1 MTSMAAARH
10 LTGWTCSMIVLG
22 AVLCSGARA
31 AAAAGTPPQ
40 APGAAA
46 APLAPMLGG
55 DKQSPKGSKKSSSP
69 RSSQKARSAKSS
81 QKSKSP
87 SRNSRRASSPK
98 RGKASRP
105 KGGSKPG
112 RKATTPNRG
121 RQPSRKATTP
131 KRGRQPSRKATTPNR
146 GRQPSRKATTPN
158 RGRQPSRK
166 ATTPNRG
173 RQPSR
178 KATPPSRGQ
187 RSSRKATTPNRG
199 RQPSRKATP
208 PSRGN
213 DQRFRSN
220 DSGRRD
226 QPRTR
231 QRTRRPDRSLKP
243 SRRGPTNTER
253 FRFSRDR
260 TPRKPGR
267 VVPAIPGGSKASPRP
282 SVTKKRPAPLYR
294 VPAPKTPGAGTKNP
308 GNPSGLDRVPPSL
321 GDHPTGRFRVPSPN
335 LTTPHPWASEGGAIP
350 PLGDPGG
357 DIFDEDGPWDD
368 PDGGHDWPHDDHD
381 HHDGHHG
388 HHGHFSA
395 FFDSLWFGWSWSHG
409 HHGLHFSYYWPSY
422 YDSSYGYGDPD
433 SWNSYYGAP
442 SHSYETPYGGGG
454 GYPSYETPLPSLEEA
469 WALLGDGSIE
479 AAQAMFSDLVY
490 ALPYEAEAR
499 IGHAISVGLLNLDTA
514 AVLDMRRA
522 VRGRPE
528 ALGEVPKDAP
538 LREQIYRLLDRYS
551 NRVRADFG
559 DSDGLFMVAALRL
572 MLDDPSAAYFAVDA
586 AIRSGDRDD
595 SARYLKALLE
605 ELLFER
611 F

>member
-1 MTSMAAARH
+1 MTSMTSAHH

-22 AVLCSGARA
+22 AVLCSGAA
-31 AAAAGTPPQ
+31 AAAAGTQPQ
-40 APGAAA
+40 GPGAAA

-55 DKQSPKGSKKSSSP
+55 DKQSPKGSKKASSP

-87 SRNSRRASSPK
+87 SRKSRKASSPK

-112 RKATTPNRG
+112 RKATTPKRG
-121 RQPSRKATTP
+121 HQPSRKATTP

-178 KATPPSRGQ
+178 KAT
-187 RSSRKATTPNRG
+187 TPNRG
-199 RQPSRKATP
+199 RQPSRKATTP
-208 PSRGN
+208 RRGN

-231 QRTRRPDRSLKP
+231 QRTRRPDHSLKP

-253 FRFSRDR
+253 FRFGKDR
-260 TPRKPGR
+260 TPGKPGR

-282 SVTKKRPAPLYR
+282 SVTKKRPAPINR
-294 VPAPKTPGAGTKNP
+294 FPRGKTPGAGTKNP
-308 GNPSGLDRVPPSL
+308 GNPSGLDRVQPSW
-321 GDHPTGRFRVPSPN
+321 GDHLTDRFRGPSPN
-335 LTTPHPWASEGGAIP
+335 FTTPHPWAGEGGAIP
-350 PLGDPGG
+350 PLDDPGG

-368 PDGGHDWPHDDHD
+368 PDGGHDWPHDDH
-381 HHDGHHG
+381 HGHHG
-388 HHGHFSA
+388 HHGHHDHFSLL
-395 FFDSLWFGWSWSHG
+395 FDSLWFGWSWSHG
-409 HHGLHFSYYWPSY
+409 HHGLHFSYYWPLY
-422 YDSSYGYGDPD
+422 YDSSYPWYAYGYGDPD
-433 SWNSYYGAP
+433 WWYSYYGAP
-442 SHSYETPYGGGG
+442 SYPYGGGG
-454 GYPSYETPLPSLEEA
+454 GYPIYETPLPSLEEA

-479 AAQAMFSDLVY
+479 AAGAMFSDLVY
-490 ALPYEAEAR
+490 ALPYDAEAR
-499 IGHAISVGLLNLDTA
+499 IGHAISAGLLNLNTA
-514 AVLDMRRA
+514 AVADMRRA

-551 NRVRADFG
+551 NRVREDFG
-559 DSDGLFMVAALRL
+559 DTDGLFMVAALRF

>member
-1 MTSMAAARH
+1 MAAARH
-10 LTGWTCSMIVLG
+10 LTAWTCSLIVLG
-22 AVLCSGARA
+22 AVLCSGAA
-31 AAAAGTPPQ
+31 AAAAGTQPQ
-40 APGAAA
+40 GPGAAA

-69 RSSQKARSAKSS
+69 RSSQKA
-81 QKSKSP
+81 Q
-87 SRNSRRASSPK
+87 SPK

-105 KGGSKPG
+105 KGGSRPG
-112 RKATTPNRG
+112 
-121 RQPSRKATTP
+121 RKATTP

-146 GRQPSRKATTPN
+146 GRQP
-158 RGRQPSRK
+158 
-166 ATTPNRG
+166 
-173 RQPSR
+173 
-178 KATPPSRGQ
+178 
-187 RSSRKATTPNRG
+187 SRKATTPNRG

-253 FRFSRDR
+253 FRFSKDR

-282 SVTKKRPAPLYR
+282 SVTKKRPAPINR
-294 VPAPKTPGAGTKNP
+294 FPRGKTPGAGTKDP
-308 GNPSGLDRVPPSL
+308 GNPSGLDRVQPSW

-381 HHDGHHG
+381 HHHGHHG

-395 FFDSLWFGWSWSHG
+395 FFDSLWFGWPWSHG
-409 HHGLHFSYYWPSY
+409 HHGLHFSYYWPY
-422 YDSSYGYGDPD
+422 YGSAYPWYAYGYGDPD
-433 SWNSYYGAP
+433 WWYSYYGP
-442 SHSYETPYGGGG
+442 SSYWYETPYGGGG
-454 GYPSYETPLPSLEEA
+454 GYPTYETPLPSLEEA
-469 WALLGDGSIE
+469 WALLRDGSIE
-479 AAQAMFSDLVY
+479 AAGAMFSDLVY

-499 IGHAISVGLLNLDTA
+499 IGHAISAGLLNLNTA
-514 AVLDMRRA
+514 AVADMRRA
-522 VRGRPE
+522 VRDRPE

-538 LREQIYRLLDRYS
+538 IREQIYRLLDRYS
-551 NRVRADFG
+551 KRVRQNFG
-559 DSDGLFMVAALRL
+559 DTDGLFMVAALRF

-595 SARYLKALLE
+595 SAWYLKALLE

>member
-1 MTSMAAARH
+1 M
-10 LTGWTCSMIVLG
+10 
-22 AVLCSGARA
+22 
-31 AAAAGTPPQ
+31 
-40 APGAAA
+40 
-46 APLAPMLGG
+46 
-55 DKQSPKGSKKSSSP
+55 
-69 RSSQKARSAKSS
+69 
-81 QKSKSP
+81 
-87 SRNSRRASSPK
+87 
-98 RGKASRP
+98 
-105 KGGSKPG
+105 
-112 RKATTPNRG
+112 
-121 RQPSRKATTP
+121 
-131 KRGRQPSRKATTPNR
+131 
-146 GRQPSRKATTPN
+146 
-158 RGRQPSRK
+158 
-166 ATTPNRG
+166 
-173 RQPSR
+173 
-178 KATPPSRGQ
+178 
-187 RSSRKATTPNRG
+187 
-199 RQPSRKATP
+199 
-208 PSRGN
+208 
-213 DQRFRSN
+213 
-220 DSGRRD
+220 
-226 QPRTR
+226 
-231 QRTRRPDRSLKP
+231 
-243 SRRGPTNTER
+243 
-253 FRFSRDR
+253 
-260 TPRKPGR
+260 
-267 VVPAIPGGSKASPRP
+267 
-282 SVTKKRPAPLYR
+282 TKKRPAPLYR
-294 VPAPKTPGAGTKNP
+294 VPAPKTPGAGTKSP

-321 GDHPTGRFRVPSPN
+321 GDHPAGRFRVPSPN

-388 HHGHFSA
+388 HHGHHGHFSA

-409 HHGLHFSYYWPSY
+409 HHGLHFSYYWPY
-422 YDSSYGYGDPD
+422 YDSAYPWYAYGYGDPD
-433 SWNSYYGAP
+433 WWYSYYGAP
-442 SHSYETPYGGGG
+442 SYRYETPYGGGG
-454 GYPSYETPLPSLEEA
+454 YPSYEMPLPSLEEA
-469 WALLGDGSIE
+469 WALLRDGSIE
-479 AAQAMFSDLVY
+479 AAGAMFSDLVY

-551 NRVRADFG
+551 NRVREDFG

>member
-1 MTSMAAARH
+1 MTSMTSARH

-22 AVLCSGARA
+22 AVLCSGAA
-31 AAAAGTPPQ
+31 AAAAGTQPQ
-40 APGAAA
+40 GPGAAA

-55 DKQSPKGSKKSSSP
+55 DKQSPKGSKKASSP

-87 SRNSRRASSPK
+87 SRKSRKASSPK

-112 RKATTPNRG
+112 
-121 RQPSRKATTP
+121 RKATTP

-178 KATPPSRGQ
+178 KATPPR
-187 RSSRKATTPNRG
+187 
-199 RQPSRKATP
+199 
-208 PSRGN
+208 RGN

-231 QRTRRPDRSLKP
+231 QRTQRPDRSLKP

-253 FRFSRDR
+253 FRFGKDR
-260 TPRKPGR
+260 TPGKPGR

-282 SVTKKRPAPLYR
+282 SVTKKRPAPINR
-294 VPAPKTPGAGTKNP
+294 FPRGKTPGAGTKDP
-308 GNPSGLDRVPPSL
+308 GNPSGLDRIQPSW
-321 GDHPTGRFRVPSPN
+321 GDHPTDRFRVPSPN
-335 LTTPHPWASEGGAIP
+335 FTTPHPWAGEGGAIP
-350 PLGDPGG
+350 PLDDPGG

-368 PDGGHDWPHDDHD
+368 PDGGHDWPHDDH
-381 HHDGHHG
+381 HHG
-388 HHGHFSA
+388 HHGHHDHFSLL
-395 FFDSLWFGWSWSHG
+395 FDSLWFGWSWSHG
-409 HHGLHFSYYWPSY
+409 HHGLHFSYYWPLY
-422 YDSSYGYGDPD
+422 YDSSYPWYAYGYGDPD
-433 SWNSYYGAP
+433 WWYSYYGAP
-442 SHSYETPYGGGG
+442 SYRYGGGG
-454 GYPSYETPLPSLEEA
+454 GYPTYETPLPSLEEA

-479 AAQAMFSDLVY
+479 AAGAMFSDLVY

-499 IGHAISVGLLNLDTA
+499 IGHAISAGLLNLNTA
-514 AVLDMRRA
+514 AVADMRRA

-528 ALGEVPKDAP
+528 ALGEVPKDTP

-551 NRVRADFG
+551 NRVREDFG
-559 DSDGLFMVAALRL
+559 DTDGLFMVAALRF

-595 SARYLKALLE
+595 SAWYLKALLE